1 MDLQRVGGR
10 SLRSIEP
17 GSMFIH
23 SAGHT
28 SLANH
33 NMGIASAGMRS
44 TRSTVPR
51 VTGRKMLFSTL
62 TASWS
67 DYDRIG
73 HQWAVI
79 WSQVYS
85 SIINVIVFAQR

>member
-51 VTGRKMLFSTL
+51 VTR
-62 TASWS
+62 
-67 DYDRIG
+67 
-73 HQWAVI
+73 QENAV
-79 WSQVYS
+79 QYTDGLV
-85 SIINVIVFAQR
+85 VGL